1 MSGKEQLAMASVPVQ
16 QWSPLYDKTEAL
28 KRGTIFQE
36 LNMPFFAAEDLG
48 SGRVNE
54 GRLPGETLGERER
67 MLLEIQQVSF
77 MLDDIRLYLD
87 THPED
92 QKGLQILKQMSQERK
107 ELLGR
112 YAGRFYPLTADCM
125 ADLYREN
132 PSTDCYCWEKGP
144 LPWEG
149 ACPGAIN

>member
-16 QWSPLYDKTEAL
+16 QWGPLYDKGEAL
-28 KRGTIFQE
+28 RRGTIFQE

-48 SGRVNE
+48 PGKT
-54 GRLPGETLGERER
+54 GGGAFPGEALGERER

-92 QKGLQILKQMSQERK
+92 QKGLQVLKQISQERK

-112 YAGRFYPLTADCM
+112 CAGRFYPLTADCM

-132 PSTDCYCWEKGP
+132 PGTDCYCWEKGP